1 MPLLL
6 LYYCCRCLRCV
17 LLPASLLRLLLL
29 FCCCRCLR
37 CLVLPASLLRL
48 LLPLGAQKPC
58 SIHQQVLL
66 PAALLR
72 LLLPEGDSLAKGR
85 MSNARIRGG
94 AYLGAHAVEG
104 SAHAGE
110 GRTDGVGQC
119 LCRGKSAWARE
130 GNSHVREKKWLDL
143 VRAWKTQLKCVTD

>member
-1 MPLLL
+1 METTLEEDPTFNTLESNS
-6 LYYCCRCLRCV
+6 
-17 LLPASLLRLLLL
+17 P
-29 FCCCRCLR
+29 CCCRCLR
-37 CLVLPASLLRL
+37 CM
-48 LLPLGAQKPC
+48 
-58 SIHQQVLL
+58 LL

-85 MSNARIRGG
+85 MSNARIRGR
-94 AYLGAHAVEG
+94 AYLGTHAVEG

-143 VRAWKTQLKCVTD
+143 VRASAWKTQLKCVTD

>member
-48 LLPLGAQKPC
+48 LLPLLLPLGAQNLAASTNKFCCLPPC
-58 SIHQQVLL
+58 YGCCCRRGT
-66 PAALLR
+66 AR
-72 LLLPEGDSLAKGR
+72 GRGRKGW
-85 MSNARIRGG
+85 
-94 AYLGAHAVEG
+94 
-104 SAHAGE
+104 
-110 GRTDGVGQC
+110 DG
-119 LCRGKSAWARE
+119 
-130 GNSHVREKKWLDL
+130 
-143 VRAWKTQLKCVTD
+143 